1 MRVEDEVN
9 AAALSGFGLL
19 LRSSSFKEEAFS
31 SLSSV
36 VDVPFCIVCTSALL
50 NDFKNIDWD
59 FQNDGSSGS
68 FFSRAKGFS
77 PALAGADMA

>member
-9 AAALSGFGLL
+9 AANFKRLD
-19 LRSSSFKEEAFS
+19 LRGFKEEAFS

-77 PALAGADMA
+77 RLWPTQIWRRLK